1 MFCDTGQISFKHLSF
16 IVSTM
21 LSIFSRG
28 HGVWWGVL
36 LLLQEEGALILFL
49 AAARWVNENT
59 GWISAQSHAQCVHLL
74 SNLAVMASS
83 SNNLA

>member
-1 MFCDTGQISFKHLSF
+1 M
-16 IVSTM
+16 
-21 LSIFSRG
+21 
-28 HGVWWGVL
+28 GVL

-49 AAARWVNENT
+49 AAACWVNENT